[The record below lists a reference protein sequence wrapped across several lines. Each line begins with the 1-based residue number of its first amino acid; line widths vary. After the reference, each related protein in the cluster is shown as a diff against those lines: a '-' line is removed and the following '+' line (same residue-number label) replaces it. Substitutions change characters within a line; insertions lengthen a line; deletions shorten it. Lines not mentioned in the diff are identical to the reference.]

1 MQALTPAAF
10 GRELGLSM
18 NQRSY
23 LDYNATAPLRPE
35 VREAIGGALDLYGNP
50 SSVHEE
56 GRAARAAIEAARIKV
71 AKLVGAAPED
81 VIFTSGGTEANALAL
96 AAQGGQAWHC
106 YLSAVEHPSVLT
118 GGRFYRET
126 TTIVA
131 ATEDGIVD
139 LSVLASELK
148 KHHLGGWRPF
158 VSLMVANNET
168 GAIQPVAE
176 AAKIVHEAE
185 GLLHSDAVQAPG
197 RLPLDMAVLGA
208 DMLSLSAHKI
218 GGPKGVGALVLKPGV
233 SVEPLVKG
241 GGQERRRRAGTENV
255 AGIVGFGVAAELAAA
270 DLAKADATR
279 ALRDRLE
286 AGALAIAPDAVI
298 VSRSV
303 DRLPNTSCIAV
314 PGAKAET
321 LVIGLDLA
329 GVAVSAGSAC
339 SSGKV
344 EASHV
349 LRAMGMPPELA
360 QGAIRVSLGIGTSS
374 YDIERFLGAFGEL
387 IKRLKQS
394 PKAAA

>member
-1 MQALTPAAF
+1 
-10 GRELGLSM
+10 M

-23 LDYNATAPLRPE
+23 LDYNATAPLRTE
-35 VREAIGGALDLYGNP
+35 VREAIADALRIVGNP

-56 GRAARAAIEAARIKV
+56 GRAARATIEAARVKV
-71 AKLVGAAPED
+71 ARLVGAAPED
-81 VIFTSGGTEANALAL
+81 VVFTSGGTEANALAL
-96 AAQGGQAWHC
+96 AAQSGEAWHC
-106 YLSAVEHPSVLT
+106 YLSAIEHPSVLA

-126 TTIVA
+126 TTVIPV
-131 ATEDGIVD
+131 TGDGVVD
-139 LSVLASELK
+139 LEILANELA

-158 VSLMVANNET
+158 VSLMAANNET
-168 GAIQPVAE
+168 GAIQPVTGASE
-176 AAKIVHEAE
+176 IVHSSG
-185 GLLHSDAVQAPG
+185 GLLHSDAVQAAG
-197 RLPLDMAVLGA
+197 RMTLDMASLGA

-233 SVEPLVKG
+233 AVEPLLKG
-241 GGQERRRRAGTENV
+241 GGQERRKRAGTENV
-255 AGIVGFGVAAELAAA
+255 AGIVGFGVAAELAGA
-270 DLAKADATR
+270 DLAKAATIG
-279 ALRDRLE
+279 ALRATLE

-298 VSRSV
+298 LSKAVP
-303 DRLPNTSCIAV
+303 RLANTSCIAV

-349 LRAMGMPPELA
+349 LGAMGVAPELA
-360 QGAIRVSLGIGTSS
+360 QGAIRVSLGIGTTSA
-374 YDIERFLGAFGEL
+374 DIERFLGAFGEL

-394 PKAAA
+394 RKVAA